1 MFVVLLVAVV
11 EVLDDVVVVFEL
23 RYHYLSR
30 STIERKTTC
39 WFCTLDNRHV
49 LQLRV

>member
-1 MFVVLLVAVV
+1 
-11 EVLDDVVVVFEL
+11 
-23 RYHYLSR
+23 LSR